1 MSKFK
6 QGDKVKVV
14 SKPYWIDYNG
24 SQVDVHGVD
33 VGDVFEVYN
42 TDSQGDV
49 HVMDTD
55 NVSRD
60 FDINEAC
67 LELVPDSTP
76 TDPDHYKRGGI
87 EPIDY
92 IEAQV
97 WGEGFNRGNAVKY
110 ITRAGYKN
118 PATAVE
124 DLEKAKVYIDKEIAR
139 VKAKKAGPAEVK

>member
-14 SKPYWIDYNG
+14 SEPYWVTEQGDH
-24 SQVDVHGVD
+24 SQVTTVNI
-33 VGDVFEVYN
+33 GDVFEVIH
-42 TDSQGDV
+42 TDDV
-49 HVMDTD
+49 NDVEVRSD
-55 NVSRD
+55 VGVWW
-60 FDINEAC
+60 DINEAC
-67 LELVPDSTP
+67 LELVTDSTP

-92 IEAQV
+92 IEAQG

-118 PATAVE
+118 PETEVE
-124 DLEKAKVYIDKEIAR
+124 DLEKAKVYIDKEITR
-139 VKAKKAGPAEVK
+139 VKAKKASVVE

>member
-14 SKPYWIDYNG
+14 SEPYWITEYG
-24 SQVDVHGVD
+24 TPVDVCGVD
-33 VGDVFEVYN
+33 IGDVFEVLN
-42 TDSQGDV
+42 TDDV
-49 HVMDTD
+49 KDVELHTAHGFA
-55 NVSRD
+55 SI
-60 FDINEAC
+60 DINEAC
-67 LELVPDSTP
+67 LELVTDSTP

-92 IEAQV
+92 IEAQG

-118 PATAVE
+118 PDKEVE
-124 DLEKAKVYIDKEIAR
+124 DLEKANVFIDKEIAR
-139 VKAKKAGPAEVK
+139 VKAKKASGVE

>member
-14 SKPYWIDYNG
+14 SEPYWITEYG
-24 SQVDVHGVD
+24 THVDVFGVD

-42 TDSQGDV
+42 TDSVGDV

-55 NVSRD
+55 NLSRD

-67 LELVPDSTP
+67 LELVNDSTP

-87 EPIDY
+87 EPVDY
-92 IEAQV
+92 IEAQG

-118 PATAVE
+118 PETEVE

-139 VKAKKAGPAEVK
+139 VKAKKAGVVE

>member
-14 SKPYWIDYNG
+14 SEPYWVTEQGDH
-24 SQVDVHGVD
+24 SQVTTVNI
-33 VGDVFEVYN
+33 GDVFEVLH
-42 TDSQGDV
+42 TDDV
-49 HVMDTD
+49 NDVKVCSD
-55 NVSRD
+55 VGGWW
-60 FDINEAC
+60 DINEAC
-67 LELVPDSTP
+67 LELVTDSTP

-92 IEAQV
+92 IEAQG

-118 PATAVE
+118 PETEVE

-139 VKAKKAGPAEVK
+139 VKAEKASVVE